1 MGAIGTESVIPTL
14 IRALRQGYDWDNDWI
29 VEEIPSIFGKIGPK
43 ALPHI
48 KEVAFDRQA
57 GWYLRIQAL
66 AAMAAVTLRRP
77 EEENSVFSLIAG
89 VAADT
94 QEDPETRAWAGRILL
109 DFGKK
114 EHEPVLVS
122 LVESGVMDGIYD
134 QDSIQRAWARPDLS
148 EYDHDWLDF
157 YEPQAIAERLEEHEE
172 DRLPEDE
179 ALDDAAS
186 VAWGEDPDEDD
197 DGGDEEPE
205 HRSEFIPP
213 KHARMTM
220 ERMSFQLSRTIKDK
234 DFKTPDEINAYLK
247 SQEGQTPRPSAPQ
260 DAWEVAQN
268 LMYDAWEQDDPRQ
281 RVAMARK
288 ALAICPECADAYNL
302 LADETAET
310 NEEAIEF
317 YRQALRAGERQL
329 GPEFFRENASHFWG
343 MVETRPYMRARC
355 ELSQCLWVAG
365 EREEA
370 IGHWREMLRLNSR
383 DNQGVRYLLAT
394 RLGQL
399 GRWQE
404 LEKLLEDVEYR
415 EDCGLEWLVMKALC
429 AFAGEGPSSRA
440 ENLLREAL
448 GHNAFLSD
456 YLLGNKSAPRG
467 LPEHFAVGSHEEAV
481 CCAFDVLPAWQRTP
495 KALDWLK
502 GVLGLQVGPK
512 LGRNEPCP
520 CGSGRKFKKCCLGK
534 IPAVGGTA

>member
-1 MGAIGTESVIPTL
+1 
-14 IRALRQGYDWDNDWI
+14 
-29 VEEIPSIFGKIGPK
+29 
-43 ALPHI
+43 
-48 KEVAFDRQA
+48 
-57 GWYLRIQAL
+57 
-66 AAMAAVTLRRP
+66 
-77 EEENSVFSLIAG
+77 
-89 VAADT
+89 
-94 QEDPETRAWAGRILL
+94 
-109 DFGKK
+109 
-114 EHEPVLVS
+114 
-122 LVESGVMDGIYD
+122 
-134 QDSIQRAWARPDLS
+134 
-148 EYDHDWLDF
+148 
-157 YEPQAIAERLEEHEE
+157 
-172 DRLPEDE
+172 
-179 ALDDAAS
+179 
-186 VAWGEDPDEDD
+186 
-197 DGGDEEPE
+197 
-205 HRSEFIPP
+205 
-213 KHARMTM
+213 
-220 ERMSFQLSRTIKDK
+220 
-234 DFKTPDEINAYLK
+234 
-247 SQEGQTPRPSAPQ
+247 
-260 DAWEVAQN
+260 
-268 LMYDAWEQDDPRQ
+268 
-281 RVAMARK
+281 
-288 ALAICPECADAYNL
+288 
-302 LADETAET
+302 
-310 NEEAIEF
+310 
-317 YRQALRAGERQL
+317 
-329 GPEFFRENASHFWG
+329 
-343 MVETRPYMRARC
+343 
-355 ELSQCLWVAG
+355 
-365 EREEA
+365 
-370 IGHWREMLRLNSR
+370 MLRLNSR